1 MELVGGIILGVTL
14 LFSLLAFN
22 PTSSSISD
30 WISKEIT
37 AFNARQTASIGA
49 ASANIGTNSRKQTLS
64 LFSTAFANGST
75 MPTRYSCD
83 STGVSPAL
91 SISDVPKEAQS
102 LVLIMED
109 IDAPKGAGVHWLAF
123 NIPPT
128 MKEIPEGKEPVGRAG
143 KNSWGKVGYGVLCPS
158 SGEHRYI
165 FRVYALSRTLALPV
179 GSTKEKVLAEMKRYV
194 LSQAELVGRYK
205 RATK

>member
-1 MELVGGIILGVTL
+1 MELAGGIILGVTL

-37 AFNARQTASIGA
+37 AFNARQTAGIGA
-49 ASANIGTNSRKQTLS
+49 VSANIGTNPKRQTLALS
-64 LFSTAFANGST
+64 SSAFVNRSA
-75 MPTRYSCD
+75 MPARYSCD
-83 STGVSPAL
+83 SIGVSPAL
-91 SISDVPKEAQS
+91 SISGVPEEAQS

-109 IDAPKGAGVHWLAF
+109 IDTPKVGCVHWLVF

-128 MKEIPEGKEPVGRAG
+128 VKEIPEGKEPVGRAG
-143 KNSWGKVGYGVLCPS
+143 KNSWGTVGYGGPCPTK
-158 SGEHRYI
+158 GENSYV
-165 FRVYALSRTLALPV
+165 FRVYALNRVLALPV
-179 GSTKEKVLAEMKRYV
+179 GSTKEKVLAEMKMYV
-194 LSQAELVGRYK
+194 LTQAELVWRYK